1 MKPSDGDESTDERTA
16 PPGDRPSSNGDRSPP
31 ALVRTDGGTAADE
44 DLFSPDTS
52 VQRESLVDRISHG
65 VREHLIAPLQII
77 RGDPRGVVGI
87 GLLAWFF
94 LMGTVGVLVYPKPTT
109 MEAPIFAPPFQDMA
123 YPLGTGVLGQQIDRQ
138 IVHATPAMLKMI
150 ASGALL
156 SMVLGTVIGTVAG
169 YKAGWWDYALMLLS
183 DTVMTIPA
191 LALVVVLA
199 AVYAPERPLVVGLI
213 LGINNWPGLARTVR
227 SEVLSIRENEVIEAA
242 RVMGLSDRR
251 ILRKYVVRNLM
262 PYISINFAN
271 SSRRIIFEAVGLY
284 FLGLLPTTSQ
294 NWGIMMQEA
303 YNNSDLTNVA
313 QLHWLVFPMLTIVA
327 LVLGLILTAQ
337 SLDRLWNVRLR
348 ARHLQDEEET
358 AIDAD

>member
-1 MKPSDGDESTDERTA
+1 
-16 PPGDRPSSNGDRSPP
+16 
-31 ALVRTDGGTAADE
+31 
-44 DLFSPDTS
+44 
-52 VQRESLVDRISHG
+52 
-65 VREHLIAPLQII
+65 
-77 RGDPRGVVGI
+77 
-87 GLLAWFF
+87 
-94 LMGTVGVLVYPKPTT
+94 

-138 IVHATPAMLKMI
+138 IVHATPAMLQMI

-169 YKAGWWDYALMLLS
+169 YKAGWWDYVLMLLS

-271 SSRRIIFEAVGLY
+271 SARRIIFSSVALY
-284 FLGLLPTTSQ
+284 FLGILPFTTL
-294 NWGIMMQEA
+294 NWGVIMNEA
-303 YNNSDLTNVA
+303 YQAGDISNPEVY
-313 QLHWLVFPMLTIVA
+313 HWLYVPMIAIILFT
-327 LVLGLILTAQ
+327 LGFVLFAQ
-337 SLDRLWNVRLR
+337 SLDRVFNVRLR
-348 ARHLQDEEET
+348 ARHAKTIESEERQAPTQTQE
-358 AIDAD
+358 

>member
-1 MKPSDGDESTDERTA
+1 MKPSEEES
-16 PPGDRPSSNGDRSPP
+16 PSTPP
-31 ALVRTDGGTAADE
+31 AVESGASSEPVRADGGTTAEE
-44 DLFSPDTS
+44 DLFSPSSS
-52 VQRESLVDRISHG
+52 VRQRSLIERLGHG
-65 VREHLIAPLQII
+65 FRAHVLAPLRII
-77 RGDPRGVVGI
+77 AEDARGVVGVSI
-87 GLLAWFF
+87 LAAFV
-94 LMGTVGVLVYPKPTT
+94 LMGTVGVLFYPEPTT
-109 MEAPIFAPPFQDMA
+109 MEAPIFAPPFQDVA
-123 YPLGTGVLGQQIDRQ
+123 YPLGTGVLGEQVDRQ

-150 ASGALL
+150 LSGALL
-156 SMVLGTVIGTVAG
+156 SMVLGTAIGTIAG
-169 YKAGWWDYALMLLS
+169 YKSGWWDYTLMMLS

-199 AVYAPERPLVVGLI
+199 AVYAPEDPFVVGLI

-242 RVMGLSDRR
+242 RVMGLSDAR

-284 FLGLLPTTSQ
+284 FLGLLPTSAQ

-303 YNNSDLTNVA
+303 YDNSDLTNLA
-313 QLHWLVFPMLTIVA
+313 QLHWLVFPMLTIVL

-348 ARHLQDEEET
+348 ARHLQDDDED
-358 AIDAD
+358 AVLDAD

>member
-1 MKPSDGDESTDERTA
+1 MRPSEDESTGQSA
-16 PPGDRPSSNGDRSPP
+16 GQSS
-31 ALVRTDGGTAADE
+31 ALRADGGTTTEE
-44 DLFSPDTS
+44 DLFSPSSS
-52 VQRESLVDRISHG
+52 VQQRSLADRFAHG
-65 VREHLIAPLQII
+65 LRAHVVAPLRIVAE
-77 RGDPRGVVGI
+77 DARGVVGI
-87 GLLAWFF
+87 GILAAFVF
-94 LMGTVGVLVYPKPTT
+94 MGTVGVLIYPEPTT

-123 YPLGTGVLGQQIDRQ
+123 YPLGTGVLGEQVDRQ

-150 ASGALL
+150 LSGALL
-156 SMVLGTVIGTVAG
+156 SMVLGTAIGTIAG
-169 YKAGWWDYALMLLS
+169 YKSGWWDYTLMMLS

-199 AVYAPERPLVVGLI
+199 AVYAPEDPFVVGLI

-242 RVMGLSDRR
+242 RVMGLSDAR

-284 FLGLLPTTSQ
+284 FLGLLPTSSQ

-303 YNNSDLTNVA
+303 YDNSDLTNLA
-313 QLHWLVFPMLTIVA
+313 QLHWLVFPMLTIVL

-348 ARHLQDEEET
+348 ARHLQEDDEDEGP
-358 AIDAD
+358 ALDAD